1 VNLAGKHIYPGMIEP
16 MTQLGMVEI
25 ESYNAARDDREI
37 GSFNPHVN
45 SLWGVHPHSEAIP
58 VARANGITAVMA
70 APSSGPVAGA
80 GVVVQLAG
88 DTPPQMAVKERATL
102 VVELPRGTGQAWD
115 PATLEGPQLQE
126 VVKLFERAKLFA
138 EGDVV
143 YDDPTDP
150 FEANVDGGSR
160 ILLQAMVPFIGGE
173 RPVLFKAR
181 TEREIR

>member
-1 VNLAGKHIYPGMIEP
+1 HLFPTRRASD
-16 MTQLGMVEI
+16 L
-25 ESYNAARDDREI
+25 
-37 GSFNPHVN
+37 

-181 TEREIR
+181 TERELRTVLLLLDKYPAMRGVIVGGDQAFRVADEL